1 VAAEHHLGAL
11 VLMLRTLAESADQP
25 LNDLRCG
32 FALIALVTGA
42 QDCHDGVFE
51 TGSNVLLKQI
61 EEGDEDKAIFV
72 AGEGSCGYIEIW
84 FYEQI
89 AGH

>member
-1 VAAEHHLGAL
+1 
-11 VLMLRTLAESADQP
+11 MLRTLAESADQP

-32 FALIALVTGA
+32 SALIALVTGA

-61 EEGDEDKAIFV
+61 EEGDEGKAIFV
-72 AGEGSCGYIEIW
+72 AGEGSCGLYRNLVL
-84 FYEQI
+84 
-89 AGH
+89 